1 MNNDL
6 LLKRIDELCTEKGVK
21 KTTAFTESHVG
32 KNFASNLKTSNPSQK
47 NLALLA
53 QYFDCTVD
61 YLLGNSDDRETVTI
75 PIQESIQE
83 SIQLSEEERIL
94 ISAFRSASIEGRMR
108 IIQVCMNEKD
118 SKGETIIAG

>member
-53 QYFDCTVD
+53 Q
-61 YLLGNSDDRETVTI
+61 
-75 PIQESIQE
+75 
-83 SIQLSEEERIL
+83 
-94 ISAFRSASIEGRMR
+94 SASIEGRMR

>member
-75 PIQESIQE
+75 PIQ
-83 SIQLSEEERIL
+83 LSEEERIL